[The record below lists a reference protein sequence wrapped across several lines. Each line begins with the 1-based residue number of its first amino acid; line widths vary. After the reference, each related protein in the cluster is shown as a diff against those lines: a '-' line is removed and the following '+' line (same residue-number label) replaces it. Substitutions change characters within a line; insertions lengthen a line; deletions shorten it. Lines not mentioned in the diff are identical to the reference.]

1 MIFSDIKLTES
12 IEKVK
17 EPKLKSKKSSGSGK
31 SKGSKFFINMRKVTS
46 RS

>member
-12 IEKVK
+12 IEKAK
-17 EPKLKSKKSSGSGK
+17 EPKLKTKKSSSSGK
-31 SKGSKFFINMRKVTS
+31 SKGSKFFIDMRKATS